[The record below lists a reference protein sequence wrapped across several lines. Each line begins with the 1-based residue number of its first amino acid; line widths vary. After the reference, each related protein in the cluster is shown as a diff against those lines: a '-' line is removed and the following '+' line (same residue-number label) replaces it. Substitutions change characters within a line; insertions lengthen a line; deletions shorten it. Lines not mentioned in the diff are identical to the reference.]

1 MPHSAPTAPDPN
13 ADPGAVR
20 GPLQGCRVLELGSVV
35 AGPFCGRLLADF
47 GAEVVKIE
55 PIEGDGIRSIGKRH
69 KGKSLNAVSLLR
81 NKSLISV
88 DLRKPEGQALV
99 RKLVPAFDIVIENF
113 RPGGLEK
120 WGLGYEDLRE
130 LHPALVMVRISGYG
144 QTGPYSARPGF
155 GVIAEAMSGLRHIT
169 GDPDRPPARVGVQ
182 LTDYITG
189 LYGAFGAMLA
199 LHHRHRT
206 GEGQFVDAALYECAF
221 SFMEPFVPAYDQL
234 RAVANR
240 TGPALADS
248 APNNLYPT
256 RDRNYVHIT
265 GNHEAVFRRLAGAM
279 DRPELV
285 QDPRFRTLV
294 DRNRHAAEIDGIVR
308 EWTLRHTVEE
318 IEARL
323 NAAEVPA
330 SRIYT
335 IADVFADPH
344 YRARGMLVET
354 PDEDLGKVTLAG
366 PVPQLSRTPGSI
378 RRSGGRIGQDT
389 RAVLSRL
396 GGYTA
401 AELDELEERGVI
413 YSDRVK
419 AAS

>member
-1 MPHSAPTAPDPN
+1 MSAGDAT
-13 ADPGAVR
+13 
-20 GPLQGCRVLELGSVV
+20 GPLRGCRVLELGSVI

-55 PIEGDGIRSIGKRH
+55 PKEGDGIRSIGKRH
-69 KGKSLNAVSLLR
+69 KGKSLNAASILR
-81 NKSLISV
+81 NKALVSI

-99 RKLVPAFDIVIENF
+99 RKMVPAFDIVIENF

-120 WGLGYEDLRE
+120 WGLGYEDLSRIRPS
-130 LHPALVMVRISGYG
+130 LIMVRISGYG

-199 LHHRHRT
+199 LHHRNRT
-206 GEGQFVDAALYECAF
+206 GEGQYVDAALYECAF

-234 RAVANR
+234 CVVAHR
-240 TGPALADS
+240 TGAALADS

-256 RDRNYVHIT
+256 KDGNYVHIT
-265 GNHEAVFRRLAGAM
+265 GNHDSVFRRLVSAM
-279 DRPELV
+279 KRPELLED
-285 QDPRFRTLV
+285 QRFRTLI
-294 DRNRHAAEIDGIVR
+294 DRNRNARDIDAIVR
-308 EWTLRHTVEE
+308 EWTLQRTVAE
-318 IEARL
+318 IEQTL

-335 IADVFADPH
+335 MADVFEDPH

-354 PDEDLGKVTLAG
+354 PDDDLGKVTLAA
-366 PVPQLSRTPGSI
+366 PVPRLSRTPGAI
-378 RRSGGRIGQDT
+378 RRSGGRVGQDT
-389 RAVLSRL
+389 RSVL
-396 GGYTA
+396 
-401 AELDELEERGVI
+401 AEYAGLTTQELEGLEAAGVI
-413 YSDRVK
+413 YTDRPRM
-419 AAS
+419 S

>member
-1 MPHSAPTAPDPN
+1 MSAPDQ
-13 ADPGAVR
+13 R
-20 GPLQGCRVLELGSVV
+20 GPLHGCRVLELGAVV
-35 AGPFCGRLLADF
+35 AGPFCGRLLGDF

-55 PIEGDGIRSIGKRH
+55 PREGDGMRSVGKRH
-69 KGKSLNAVSLLR
+69 KGKSLNAASLLR
-81 NKSLISV
+81 NKSLVSL

-99 RKLVPAFDIVIENF
+99 RRLVPSFDIVIENF

-120 WGLGYEDLRE
+120 WGLGYEDLRK
-130 LHPALVMVRISGYG
+130 LHPSLIMVRISGYG

-199 LHHRHRT
+199 LHHRNQT
-206 GEGQFVDAALYECAF
+206 GAGQYVDAALYECAF

-234 RAVANR
+234 AAVANR
-240 TGPALADS
+240 TGTALADS

-256 RDRNYVHIT
+256 QDANYIHIT
-265 GNHEAVFRRLAGAM
+265 GNHDGVFKRLAGAM
-279 DRPELV
+279 QRPDLLD
-285 QDPRFRTLV
+285 DPRFTTLV
-294 DRNRHAAEIDGIVR
+294 DRNRHAAEIDDIVR
-308 EWTLRHTVEE
+308 QWTLRHTVAELE
-318 IEARL
+318 TLL

-335 IADVFADPH
+335 MADVFADPH

-354 PDEDLGKVTLAG
+354 PDDELGKVTLAG
-366 PVPQLSRTPGSI
+366 PVPKLSRTPGSI
-378 RRSGGRIGQDT
+378 RNSGGRVGQDT
-389 RAVLSRL
+389 RAVLSRFI
-396 GGYTA
+396 GMTPD
-401 AELDELEERGVI
+401 ELDALEAAGVI
-413 YSDRVK
+413 YTDPARRGR
-419 AAS
+419 ASSGA

>member
-1 MPHSAPTAPDPN
+1 MVNGEGCA
-13 ADPGAVR
+13 
-20 GPLQGCRVLELGSVV
+20 GPLEGCRVLELGAVV

-55 PIEGDGIRSIGKRH
+55 PREGDGIRSVGKRH
-69 KGKSLNAVSLLR
+69 KGKSLNAASILR
-81 NKSLISV
+81 NKALVSL
-88 DLRKPEGQALV
+88 DLRRPEGQALV
-99 RKLVPAFDIVIENF
+99 RRMVPAFDIVIENF

-120 WGLGYEDLRE
+120 WGLGYEDLRK
-130 LHPALVMVRISGYG
+130 LHPGLIMVRISGYG

-199 LHHRHRT
+199 LHHRTRT
-206 GEGQFVDAALYECAF
+206 GEGQYVDAALYECAF

-234 RAVANR
+234 GAIANR
-240 TGPALADS
+240 TGAALADS

-256 RDRNYVHIT
+256 KDGNYVHIT
-265 GNHEAVFRRLAGAM
+265 GNHEGVFRRLAAAM
-279 DRPELV
+279 ERPDLLG
-285 QDPRFRTLV
+285 DPRFRTLV
-294 DRNRHAAEIDGIVR
+294 DRNRNAQAIDDIVVQ
-308 EWTLRHTVEE
+308 WTRRHTVAAL
-318 IEARL
+318 EAKL

-335 IADVFADPH
+335 IADAFADPH

-354 PDEDLGKVTLAG
+354 PDEELGKVTLAA
-366 PVPQLSRTPGSI
+366 PVPRLSRTPGRI

-389 RAVLSRL
+389 RDALARYAGAS
-396 GGYTA
+396 TE
-401 AELDELEERGVI
+401 ELDALEAAGVI
-413 YSDRVK
+413 HSDPARRADP
-419 AAS
+419 AA

>member
-1 MPHSAPTAPDPN
+1 MSAGDA
-13 ADPGAVR
+13 A
-20 GPLQGCRVLELGSVV
+20 GPLRGCRVLELGSVV

-55 PIEGDGIRSIGKRH
+55 PKEGDGIRSVGKRH
-69 KGKSLNAVSLLR
+69 KGKSLNAASILR
-81 NKSLISV
+81 NKALVSI
-88 DLRKPEGQALV
+88 DLRKPDGQALV
-99 RKLVPAFDIVIENF
+99 RKMVPAFDIVIENF

-120 WGLGYEDLRE
+120 WGLGYEDLSRIRPS
-130 LHPALVMVRISGYG
+130 LIMVRISGYG

-199 LHHRHRT
+199 LHHRNRT
-206 GEGQFVDAALYECAF
+206 GEGQYVDAALYECAF

-234 RAVANR
+234 CVVAHR

-256 RDRNYVHIT
+256 KDGNYVHIT
-265 GNHEAVFRRLAGAM
+265 GNHDSVFRRLVSAM
-279 DRPELV
+279 KRPELLED
-285 QDPRFRTLV
+285 QRFRTLI
-294 DRNRHAAEIDGIVR
+294 DRNRNARDIDAIVR
-308 EWTLRHTVEE
+308 EWTLQRTVAE
-318 IEARL
+318 IEQTL
-323 NAAEVPA
+323 NAAQVPA

-335 IADVFADPH
+335 MADVFEDPH

-354 PDEDLGKVTLAG
+354 PDDDLGKVTLAA
-366 PVPQLSRTPGSI
+366 PVPRLSRTPGAI
-378 RRSGGRIGQDT
+378 RRSGGRVGQDT
-389 RAVLSRL
+389 RRVL
-396 GGYTA
+396 
-401 AELDELEERGVI
+401 AEYAGLTTQELEGLEAAGVI
-413 YSDRVK
+413 YTDRPRM
-419 AAS
+419 S

>member
-1 MPHSAPTAPDPN
+1 MSAAPPD
-13 ADPGAVR
+13 
-20 GPLQGCRVLELGSVV
+20 GPLAGCRVLELGSIV

-55 PIEGDGIRSIGKRH
+55 PREGDGIRSIGKRA
-69 KGKSLNAVSLLR
+69 KGKALNATSLMR
-81 NKSLISV
+81 NKALASI

-99 RKLVPAFDIVIENF
+99 RAMVASFDIVIENF

-120 WGLGYEDLRE
+120 WGLAYEDLRK
-130 LHPALVMVRISGYG
+130 LRPDLIMVRISGYG

-199 LHHRHRT
+199 LHHRNRT
-206 GEGQFVDAALYECAF
+206 GEGQYVDAALYECAF
-221 SFMEPFVPAYDQL
+221 SFMEPFVPMYDQL
-234 RAVANR
+234 GSIANR

-256 RDRNYVHIT
+256 KDGNYVHIT
-265 GNHEAVFRRLAGAM
+265 GNHDGVFRRLVAAM
-279 DRPELV
+279 GQPQLLEDA
-285 QDPRFRTLV
+285 RFRTLV
-294 DRNRHAAEIDGIVR
+294 DRNRHAREIDDVVKAWTLAHTVAEI
-308 EWTLRHTVEE
+308 EE
-318 IEARL
+318 TL

-335 IADVFADPH
+335 IADVFNDRH
-344 YRARGMLVET
+344 YRARRMLVET
-354 PDEDLGKVTLAG
+354 PDEDLGKVTLAA
-366 PVPQLSRTPGSI
+366 PVPKLSRTPGRI
-378 RRSGGRIGQDT
+378 RASGRRVGQDT
-389 RAVLSRL
+389 RTVLAR
-396 GGYTA
+396 YARVTEQ
-401 AELDELEERGVI
+401 ELDALEATGVI
-413 YSDRVK
+413 YTDRSK
-419 AAS
+419 A